1 MRRLVMVCLCSLPA
15 VGLLGCFDPCATLAD
30 RICQCEDTEYL
41 RQVCSQR
48 VELQKQQR
56 KPTDADKKVCE
67 AALKTCTCEALES
80 QDLTA
85 CGYAR

>member
-1 MRRLVMVCLCSLPA
+1 MRRIALCLCCSLLA
-15 VGLLGCFDPCATLAD
+15 LWSLGCDPCSTLAD

-56 KPTDADKKVCE
+56 QPTDADKKACE
-67 AALKTCTCEALES
+67 AALKTCTCEALER
-80 QDLTA
+80 QDLAA
-85 CGYAR
+85 CGFAR